1 VKLYRFFI
9 LYTIFTLLLGLI
21 AYFIDYNYPDKDL
34 LILKFWV
41 IFGTIATLTLLAYI
55 FSWIGIKKGGEF
67 SIVAMMGGILLK
79 LLFCMVLV
87 LVYLLKFKVNDII
100 FAANFISLY
109 FLFTAFEVYALLCN
123 LRHQNKDPK
132 NTY

>member
-1 VKLYRFFI
+1 MKLYRFFI
-9 LYTIFTLLLGLI
+9 FYTIFTLLLGLI
-21 AYFIDYNYPDKDL
+21 ASLIDYNYPDKDL
-34 LILKFWV
+34 LIPKFWV

>member
-1 VKLYRFFI
+1 MKLYRFFI

>member
-1 VKLYRFFI
+1 MKLSRFFI
-9 LYTIFTLLLGLI
+9 LYTIFTLFLGLS
-21 AYFIDYNYPDKDL
+21 AFFIDSNYPDKNS
-34 LILKFWV
+34 LIPKFWV
-41 IFGTIATLTLLAYI
+41 IFGAIAILTLLAYL
-55 FSWIGIKKGGEF
+55 FSWIGIQKGGEF
-67 SIVAMMGGILLK
+67 SIMAMMGGILLK